1 MIWAGHVARMGETIA
16 YRVLLGISEGK
27 SPLGRPRRRWQD
39 NIKANLQEV
48 GWGVD
53 RIDLAQYRVRW
64 RAVINAVMN
73 LRVHKCGEFLG

>member
-1 MIWAGHVARMGETIA
+1 MARMGETIA